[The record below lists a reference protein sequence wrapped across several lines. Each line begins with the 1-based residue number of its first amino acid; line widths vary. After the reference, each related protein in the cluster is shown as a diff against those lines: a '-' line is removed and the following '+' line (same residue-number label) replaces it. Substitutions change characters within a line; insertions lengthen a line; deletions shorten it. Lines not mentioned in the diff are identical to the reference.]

1 MGKYHCLTP
10 PMSFI
15 KVGRSKDAT
24 LNTSGSAVQMTG
36 VEPHNTTEDRHVHPY
51 FLYSA
56 NGNYSDSAFVLQD
69 TYVKICH
76 NNFQSS
82 RWKERCVHQSW
93 LHCGKDVKAGVLFQ
107 GSSFVKMCR
116 QLRPMAVNYA
126 KPHLRYFK
134 ADLKEISFAMSNVT
148 VQAAT
153 ANWTE
158 DIWCV
163 TMELVTAKASS
174 QFSPLYFVNHTYDIW
189 MKSDGYLPSR
199 KL

>member
-1 MGKYHCLTP
+1 MGSDKHTCRKEHARCRYDRYDRGWREHHRHFLTTPIQGDLCPTICRCQTKRRSQTRPMKLAHGEGTFRFVPAEMEFMRRWMSMHADSHITLGRFVLSLVCAIVQRVLRNEGSIP

-82 RWKERCVHQSW
+82 R
-93 LHCGKDVKAGVLFQ
+93 
-107 GSSFVKMCR
+107 
-116 QLRPMAVNYA
+116 
-126 KPHLRYFK
+126 
-134 ADLKEISFAMSNVT
+134 
-148 VQAAT
+148 
-153 ANWTE
+153 
-158 DIWCV
+158 
-163 TMELVTAKASS
+163 
-174 QFSPLYFVNHTYDIW
+174 
-189 MKSDGYLPSR
+189 
-199 KL
+199 